1 MKNEWKPSIFLYP
14 LFKGKE
20 REDQKVYVRVPL
32 SDGFR
37 FDFLNFFFFIFK
49 DRNGDQIWFTVA
61 CYGKGYC
68 QVLMS
73 ASQGKNR
80 FTTQIATETV
90 PAEVN
95 FFSEDE
101 ELFLMIVKDPCVLYR

>member
-1 MKNEWKPSIFLYP
+1 METINFPLSSIQRERERGSKGLCPGSFVRRFQIR
-14 LFKGKE
+14 LFK
-20 REDQKVYVRVPL
+20 
-32 SDGFR
+32 
-37 FDFLNFFFFIFK
+37 FFFFIFK